1 MKMPRPKKAEKK
13 EEEKKKPVKKE
24 EEEEEEDWDAM
35 DYVEEIEAENQPEDD
50 ADFY

>member
-1 MKMPRPKKAEKK
+1 MPRPKKVAKK
-13 EEEKKKPVKKE
+13 EEVKKKPVKQE

-35 DYVEEIEAENQPEDD
+35 DYVEEIEDEGQPEDD

>member
-1 MKMPRPKKAEKK
+1 MPRPKKEEKK
-13 EEEKKKPVKKE
+13 EEAKKKPVKKE

-35 DYVEEIEAENQPEDD
+35 DYVEEIESENQPEDD